1 MENQDQNAAPL
12 LGEFLK
18 QKRVEKNFTLEKLAQ
33 RTKISINIL
42 RAIEA
47 NDFKNLPSPA
57 YVKGFVNTYGKM
69 LGIPPEESISKLE
82 FTYFKVVGKPFP
94 ALDHTKQM
102 LSSGT
107 KTPVDDRAETGTKPQ
122 EVIESATSVIENTK
136 SFLPVIIFVT
146 VILVFVGGYK
156 LISSVVKDE
165 VSSSKTKDLGPK
177 IESSSALVH
186 NNEPKPTT
194 TVTPAKEAEP
204 AATAPATTTTE
215 TQPAVEEKK
224 PEVEV
229 RRNYPTIEFRTVRG
243 KLFTVLPDA
252 PENTDETFLPKP
264 IKDSMDSSIQNV
276 YIKAVSG
283 NTWLSYKIDGNPIE
297 SVIIK
302 QGSDLFLQ
310 GEEIRIFLGNANVTK
325 IFYNNYLI
333 SAPTKSGVKSLIF
346 PEESNSKFKLPLFP
360 KATDDI
366 LHTSEDYQKRMKLEE
381 DELEKKKQAE

>member
-1 MENQDQNAAPL
+1 MENQDQNATPL

-33 RTKISINIL
+33 RTKISLNIL
-42 RAIEA
+42 KAIEA

-57 YVKGFVNTYGKM
+57 YVKGFVNTYGKI

-94 ALDHTKQM
+94 SLDHTKQM
-102 LSSGT
+102 ASPNR
-107 KTPVDDRAETGTKPQ
+107 KNIPEDKEEATPTPQ
-122 EVIESATSVIENTK
+122 DMIKNATSVIENSK
-136 SFLPVIIFVT
+136 SFLPVAIFVA
-146 VILVFVGGYK
+146 VILVFIGGYK

-165 VSSSKTKDLGPK
+165 VTTTRTKDLGPK
-177 IESSSALVH
+177 IESSKALVH
-186 NNEPKPTT
+186 EEK
-194 TVTPAKEAEP
+194 P
-204 AATAPATTTTE
+204 AATETAAKDEPTAATPE
-215 TQPAVEEKK
+215 KPAVEEKK

-229 RRNYPTIEFRTVRG
+229 HRNYPTIEFRPVRG
-243 KLFTVLPDA
+243 KLFSILPDA
-252 PENTDETFLPKP
+252 PENNDETLLPKP
-264 IKDSMDSSIQNV
+264 IKDSMDSNLQNV
-276 YIKAVSG
+276 YIKSVTG
-283 NTWLSYKIDGNPIE
+283 NTWLSYKIDNNPIE

-381 DELEKKKQAE
+381 DELEKKKKAE

>member
-1 MENQDQNAAPL
+1 MENQDQNATTL
-12 LGEFLK
+12 LGDFLK
-18 QKRVEKNFTLEKLAQ
+18 QKRIEKNFTLEKLAQ
-33 RTKISINIL
+33 RTKISLNIL
-42 RAIEA
+42 KAIEA

-57 YVKGFVNTYGKM
+57 YVKGFVNTYGKI

-82 FTYFKVVGKPFP
+82 LTYFKVVGKPFP
-94 ALDHTKQM
+94 SLDHTKQM
-102 LSSGT
+102 ASPSKRT
-107 KTPVDDRAETGTKPQ
+107 VFEDKEEESTNPQ
-122 EVIESATSVIENTK
+122 DVIKNATSVIENSK
-136 SFLPVIIFVT
+136 SFLPVVIFVA
-146 VILVFVGGYK
+146 VILAFIGGYK

-165 VSSSKTKDLGPK
+165 VTTTRTKDLGPK
-177 IESSSALVH
+177 IESSKALVH
-186 NNEPKPTT
+186 EEK
-194 TVTPAKEAEP
+194 A
-204 AATAPATTTTE
+204 TTTE
-215 TQPAVEEKK
+215 TPKEEPATTAPETAATPEKPAVEEKT

-229 RRNYPTIEFRTVRG
+229 HRNYPTVEFRTVRG
-243 KLFTVLPDA
+243 KLFSILPDA
-252 PENTDETFLPKP
+252 PENNDESLLPKP
-264 IKDSMDSSIQNV
+264 IKDSMDSKLQNV
-276 YIKAVSG
+276 YIKAVTG
-283 NTWLSYKIDGNPIE
+283 NTWLSYKIDNNPIE

-381 DELEKKKQAE
+381 DELEKKKKAE